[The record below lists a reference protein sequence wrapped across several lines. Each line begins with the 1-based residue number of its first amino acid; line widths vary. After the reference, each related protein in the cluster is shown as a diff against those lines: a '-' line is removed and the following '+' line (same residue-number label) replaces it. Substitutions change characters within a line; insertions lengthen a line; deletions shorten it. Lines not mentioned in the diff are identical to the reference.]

1 MADPVPST
9 FRVGAARVEITPPL
23 SVPYLGFTPRHSLF
37 SGVHDPLFFRVLHVT
52 GPDGEIALVNA
63 DLIGLADTLLG
74 EGRRFASELK
84 EAVSRAS
91 GIPDEAILL
100 ATSHI
105 HSTPDTL
112 DFRPLR
118 EARGAVQWLL
128 DLKEKI
134 VSAVGEARRNAFD
147 ARLKAG
153 ATVFSGFSK
162 NRRGESCLDE
172 EVTLLVFESSDRRRR
187 VLLANYACH
196 PVIVQVQELVS
207 ADFVGVM
214 QRTVEKELEGCDAC
228 LFLQGAC
235 GDINPCVDDSRDFRD
250 VDSFGA
256 ALAGSILDLHRR
268 LAESGTAEP
277 VLARAVSETIRLP
290 SRALP
295 DTRESGELIRETS
308 RLKSVLDSAI
318 STEEREK
325 TAAAIRRNEEKI
337 ARIGEG
343 NGSFAAEIQAVR
355 LGNSILAAIPGEP
368 FCRMGMEI
376 KRLAKPL
383 RGIPVGYANG
393 YIGYIVPPDS
403 WELGGYEVELG
414 PWSKVGP
421 ESYGIILETF
431 SRLRARDS

>member
-1 MADPVPST
+1 M
-9 FRVGAARVEITPPL
+9 EITPPL
-23 SVPYLGFTPRHSLF
+23 SVPYLGFSPRHSF
-37 SGVHDPLFFRVLHVT
+37 FTGIHDPLHARVLHIT
-52 GPDGEIALVNA
+52 GPEGEFVLVNA

-74 EGRRFASELK
+74 EGRRFASELR
-84 EAVSRAS
+84 EAVGRAS
-91 GIPDEAILL
+91 GIPAAAILL
-100 ATSHI
+100 ASSHI

-118 EARGAVQWLL
+118 EAQGAVGWLE
-128 DLKEKI
+128 DLKDKI
-134 VSAVGEARRNAFD
+134 VSAVGAARRNGFE
-147 ARLKAG
+147 ARLRAG
-153 ATVFSGFSK
+153 AAVFSGFSK
-162 NRRGESCLDE
+162 NRRGEPCLDE
-172 EVTLLVFESSDRRRR
+172 EVTLLVFESFDRVHK

-207 ADFVGVM
+207 ADYVGAM
-214 QRTVEKELEGCDAC
+214 QRTVERELEGCDAC

-235 GDINPCVDDSRDFRD
+235 GDINPLVDDSRDFRD
-250 VDSFGA
+250 VDAFGA
-256 ALAGSILDLHRR
+256 ALAGSILDLERI

-277 VLARAVSETIRLP
+277 VLARAASETIHLP

-295 DTRESGELIRETS
+295 DARESEKLIHETS
-308 RLKSVLDSAI
+308 RLKNALDSTV
-318 STEEREK
+318 STEGREK

-343 NGSFAAEIQAVR
+343 NGPFAAEIQAVR
-355 LGNSILAAIPGEP
+355 LGNSIIAAIPGEP

-393 YIGYIVPPDS
+393 YLGYIVPPDS
-403 WELGGYEVELG
+403 WERGGYEVELG

-421 ESYGIILETF
+421 ESYGLAIDSID
-431 SRLRARDS
+431 RLMKKVTTV